1 MKVPRLLLTS
11 KIHKGID
18 MNEIILD
25 GEPIKLHDLVNQLN
39 NEQIVELLR
48 IIFHNRPTEVFVG
61 MYPKGIMRSADL
73 DQEIPVCLNG
83 TMIQINTEYSFTEE
97 AIAWEFMD
105 LPRTEVSDE

>member
-1 MKVPRLLLTS
+1 MS
-11 KIHKGID
+11 KI
-18 MNEIILD
+18 ILN
-25 GEPIKLHDLVNQLN
+25 GEPIEMHDLVNQLN

-73 DQEIPVCLNG
+73 NQEVPVCLNG